1 MEANVSKYTN
11 AVGSGKQAITQRQK
25 RKGGRGMREGWIE
38 KRFDEVFTLQMGKT
52 PDRKNKAF
60 FEGTN
65 TWVSIKDLGDKYIL
79 SSHEC
84 ISDEAA
90 TNISIVKKGTVIMSF
105 KLTVGKC
112 AIAAKDLYT
121 NEAIMAFNTKDGY
134 EINSSFLYYYLKVYK
149 WNGANKAVMGLT
161 LNKATISKHNLSI
174 PPLSTQ
180 QSIVSELDKINELIR
195 LKKEQLK
202 DYENLAQSIFYEMF
216 GDPVVNEKGWE
227 VKKLGEVAMIKTGP
241 FGSMLHKEDYITGG
255 IPLINPMHIQ
265 NFKAVPDKDFSI
277 SKEKAAELCNYQLK
291 INDVIF
297 ARRGDIGRCAVISDK
312 EAGCLCGTGSLFVR
326 FERKLSSIYTMYVVR
341 TTSFIKELVSKAKGA
356 TMLNLNSSTMEN
368 LRFPIPPLPLQQL
381 FAKRIEL
388 IEKQKAEVQRTI
400 KALETLLASRMQY
413 WFD

>member
-1 MEANVSKYTN
+1 
-11 AVGSGKQAITQRQK
+11 
-25 RKGGRGMREGWIE
+25 MREGWIE
-38 KRFDEVFTLQMGKT
+38 KRFDEVFSLQMGKT

-65 TWVSIKDLGDKYIL
+65 TWVSIKDLGDKYIS

-134 EINSSFLYYYLKVYK
+134 EINSSFLYYYLKGYK

-161 LNKATISKHNLSI
+161 LNKAIISKHNLSI

-180 QSIVSELDKINELIR
+180 LSIVSELDKINELIR

-202 DYENLAQSIFYEMF
+202 DYDNLAQSIFYEMF

-227 VKKLGEVAMIKTGP
+227 VKKIGEVCLIERGGSPRPIK
-241 FGSMLHKEDYITGG
+241 DYITEDEDGLNWIKIG
-255 IPLINPMHIQ
+255 DAQEGSIFIN
-265 NFKAVPDKDFSI
+265 ST
-277 SKEKAAELCNYQLK
+277 KEKIRKEGLKKTRMVHKGDFILSNSMSFGRPYIMGVDGCIHDGWLVLHDTNNTFNKLYLYYSLAHKSMYQQFK
-291 INDVIF
+291 QM
-297 ARRGDIGRCAVISDK
+297 AV
-312 EAGCLCGTGSLFVR
+312 GG
-326 FERKLSSIYTMYVVR
+326 VVN
-341 TTSFIKELVSKAKGA
+341 
-356 TMLNLNSSTMEN
+356 NLNSEMVRRV
-368 LRFPIPPLPLQQL
+368 LVLVPPLIVQQE
-381 FAKRIEL
+381 FANRIEL
-388 IEKQKAEVQRTI
+388 IEMQKKQIISTI
-400 KALETLLASRMQY
+400 QALETLLASRMQY

>member
-1 MEANVSKYTN
+1 
-11 AVGSGKQAITQRQK
+11 
-25 RKGGRGMREGWIE
+25 MREGWIE

-65 TWVSIKDLGDKYIL
+65 TWVSIKDLEDKYIL

-134 EINSSFLYYYLKVYK
+134 EINSSFLYYYLKGYK

-202 DYENLAQSIFYEMF
+202 DYDNLAQSIFYEMF

-227 VKKLGEVAMIKTGP
+227 LKKLGDVCKFTQG
-241 FGSMLHKEDYITGG
+241 T
-255 IPLINPMHIQ
+255 Q
-265 NFKAVPDKDFSI
+265 VPI
-277 SKEKAAELCNYQLK
+277 EEQHLSKENGLVQFLRIIDFTQGKDAPRFVKCSNDKYILHEREIAIVRYGTPGFICYGKIGAIANNLFKITPNQKDMFEFEFLVHWLNTDAFQSAVKSKQYGAALQAIK
-291 INDVIF
+291 FSTIQGINIIIPSLTVQRSF
-297 ARRGDIGRCAVISDK
+297 ATRISQIDK
-312 EAGCLCGTGSLFVR
+312 QKQYIEES
-326 FERKLSSIYTMYVVR
+326 
-341 TTSFIKELVSKAKGA
+341 IKELES
-356 TMLNLNSSTMEN
+356 
-368 LRFPIPPLPLQQL
+368 
-381 FAKRIEL
+381 
-388 IEKQKAEVQRTI
+388 
-400 KALETLLASRMQY
+400 LLASRMQY

>member
-1 MEANVSKYTN
+1 
-11 AVGSGKQAITQRQK
+11 
-25 RKGGRGMREGWIE
+25 MREDWEYKTFG
-38 KRFDEVFTLQMGKT
+38 EVFSLQMGKT

-134 EINSSFLYYYLKVYK
+134 EINSSFLYYYLKGYK

-180 QSIVSELDKINELIR
+180 HTIVSELDKINELIR

-202 DYENLAQSIFYEMF
+202 DYDNLAQSIFYEMF

-227 VKKLGEVAMIKTGP
+227 VKKIGEIGTVERGA
-241 FGSMLHKEDYITGG
+241 G
-255 IPLINPMHIQ
+255 IS
-265 NFKAVPDKDFSI
+265 KKDFVEDGLPCI
-277 SKEKAAELCNYQLK
+277 HYGQLHTILGPTTRHHHSCIPKSLLPKYK
-291 INDVIF
+291 IAHTNDVIM
-297 ARRGDIGRCAVISDK
+297 AITSEDVEGSCKSTAWLGNYDIVIGSDAAILHH
-312 EAGCLCGTGSLFVR
+312 EQDGTF
-326 FERKLSSIYTMYVVR
+326 LSYYTM
-341 TTSFIKELVSKAKGA
+341 TKAFFNEKSKYAKGFKVTHISA
-356 TMLNLNSSTMEN
+356 KEIEN
-368 LRFPIPPLPLQQL
+368 IPVYLPPLALQKD
-381 FAKRIEL
+381 FAKRIEV
-388 IEKQKAEVQRTI
+388 IEQQKENIKSTI
-400 KALETLLASRMQY
+400 QDLETLLASRMQY